1 MNGNPLDFMAFLTAE
16 RRKLGLA
23 GFLCRTCC
31 AAYRR
36 ARRRGGAGAGAAY
49 WYAEAYRWCRA
60 DYDARRR
67 DGGCRGR

>member
-1 MNGNPLDFMAFLTAE
+1 VNGNPLDFMAFLTAE

-36 ARRRGGAGAGAAY
+36 ARRRGGAGAAH
-49 WYAEAYRWCRA
+49 WYTEAYRWGRA

-67 DGGCRGR
+67 DGGCKGR